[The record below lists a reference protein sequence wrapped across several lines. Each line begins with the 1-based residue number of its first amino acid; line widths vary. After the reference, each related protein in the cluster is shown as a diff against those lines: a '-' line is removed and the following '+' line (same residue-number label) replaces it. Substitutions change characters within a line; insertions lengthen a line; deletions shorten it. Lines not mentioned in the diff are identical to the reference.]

1 MYRRKPTVSPL
12 SPGENPFAD
21 ASVREPV
28 GGFVGANLALFAA
41 LLGFDAADRALFDF
55 VAAVRSSP
63 ARAGGVRAR
72 RGVARVCAPRRRRS
86 AARLKG
92 P

>member
-12 SPGENPFAD
+12 GPGENPFAD

-55 VAAVRSSP
+55 VAAVRCSP
-63 ARAGGVRAR
+63 ARAGGLRDG
-72 RGVARVCAPRRRRS
+72 RGVARVYARRRRS
-86 AARLKG
+86 GACLKG